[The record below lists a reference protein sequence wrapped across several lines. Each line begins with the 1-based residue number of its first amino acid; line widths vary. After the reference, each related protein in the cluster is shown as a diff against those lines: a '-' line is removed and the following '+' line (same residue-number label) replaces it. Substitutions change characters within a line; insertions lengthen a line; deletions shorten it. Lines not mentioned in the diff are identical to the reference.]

1 MIRTFIN
8 YPAPDK
14 ETFEKLREILEKQ
27 GAKTV
32 QLKDSFVA
40 YTKAGNIIE
49 VCIKADA
56 KIENLDM
63 YLRNIALDD
72 RL

>member
-1 MIRTFIN
+1 MTRTFIN

-14 ETFEKLREILEKQ
+14 ETFEKLREIFEAK

-32 QLKDSFVA
+32 QLKNCFVA
-40 YTKAGNIIE
+40 YTKAGDTVEVRIE
-49 VCIKADA
+49 ADA
-56 KIENLDM
+56 KIEDLDM
-63 YLRNIALDD
+63 YLRDIAVSD

>member
-1 MIRTFIN
+1 MTRTFIN

-14 ETFEKLREILEKQ
+14 ETFEKLREIFEAK

-32 QLKDSFVA
+32 LLKDRFFA
-40 YTKAGNIIE
+40 YTKAGDTVE
-49 VCIKADA
+49 VYIDADA
-56 KIENLDM
+56 KIRDLDM
-63 YLRNIALDD
+63 YLRDIAVSD